1 MNPRSLLTAL
11 VASAALA
18 LAATAGASPAPN
30 ASHAK
35 ADASVKTQSSHVQRG
50 KYLVTI
56 MGCNDCHTPLAMT
69 DHGPERDWSRT
80 LSGHPENVPVA
91 APPTLGQGWMAATS
105 PTMTAWAGPWGVS
118 FTANLTPDPET
129 GLGKWT
135 DETFIAALRTGK
147 HEGVGRPILP
157 PMPYDM
163 IRQATDDDLRA
174 IFAYLHSLPPIKN
187 RVPQPIDPPEAR

>member
-18 LAATAGASPAPN
+18 LAAPAGASPAPN

-105 PTMTAWAGPWGVS
+105 PTMTAWSGPWGVS

-163 IRQATDDDLRA
+163 IRQASDDDLRA

>member
-1 MNPRSLLTAL
+1 MNPRPLLTAL
-11 VASAALA
+11 AASAAMA
-18 LAATAGASPAPN
+18 MAAPAVASTAPK

-35 ADASVKTQSSHVQRG
+35 AADAVPAQASHVQRG

-69 DHGPERDWSRT
+69 DRGPQRDWSRT
-80 LSGHPENVPVA
+80 LSGHPENVPIA

-135 DETFIAALRTGK
+135 DETFITALRTGK

-174 IFAYLHSLPPIKN
+174 IFAYLQSLPPIRN
-187 RVPQPIDPPEAR
+187 RVPQPIEPPEAK